1 MTLAHSHAPA
11 RNRRA
16 LDLKPDWTRLEKRSL
31 AHRAGF
37 LPVILVFLTVVSVPV
52 LLPYLWLLVKSLTS
66 SDDNL
71 SRLVLWR
78 SGAIAAFAYGGAIAV
93 ALFSARLR
101 NPVLLWLAFG
111 AVVAALVFLLVL
123 PHLTI
128 ENYSFLWSRDI
139 EKTGTT
145 RMALM
150 PSIWAAMRNS
160 LLFAASQTLI
170 VALVATPAAYA
181 LSRFTFAGRENVLR
195 GLLLLH
201 AFPALAL
208 TVAIFVQLHYMGLLN
223 NLFGVVLVMSALEL
237 PFAIF
242 VLKGFFDNVPWDI
255 EMSAVTDGA
264 TRFQAFRM
272 VVLPQVKSG
281 LIAVATFTFL
291 RGWEEYVFVQTLLI
305 EKSQMTMSLYLF
317 FVAQDSVGV
326 NYGMIAAVGII
337 YLLPVLIIY
346 IFTQKYITQMS
357 FGGIKG

>member
-1 MTLAHSHAPA
+1 MTLADTQTHAG
-11 RNRRA
+11 RA
-16 LDLKPDWTRLEKRSL
+16 LGLQPDWTRLERRGL
-31 AHRAGF
+31 AHRASF
-37 LPVILVFLTVVSVPV
+37 LPVILVFLTVVSAPV
-52 LLPYLWLLVKSLTS
+52 LLPYLWLVVKSFTT

-71 SRLVLWR
+71 SRL
-78 SGAIAAFAYGGAIAV
+78 AV
-93 ALFSARLR
+93 ALFSTRLR
-101 NPVLLWLAFG
+101 NPMLLWLALA
-111 AVVAALVFLLVL
+111 AVVATLVFVLVL

-139 EKTGTT
+139 EKTGST
-145 RMALM
+145 RIALM
-150 PSIWAAMRNS
+150 PSVWTALQSS

-181 LSRFTFAGRENVLR
+181 LSRFSFAGRENVLR

-272 VVLPQVKSG
+272 VVLPQVRGG

-326 NYGMIAAVGII
+326 NFGMIAAVGVV

-346 IFTQKYITQMS
+346 VFTQKYITQMNI
-357 FGGIKG
+357 GGIKG